1 MKFGRFSYVNF
12 ILHIFSYFADYL
24 VDRWRGNCYILLVKQ
39 IKWVNTMRNAKI
51 TRSAFITLCNKI
63 ARNYGVSSDFIDIT
77 RYGENY
83 VIWRDYCTDTG
94 IARLNLGCSGKPDA
108 SGTVTLAEFKTD
120 KGYMDWLR
128 HPVEGNRCD
137 LTQAIVALVE
147 DKPTVCKFNA
157 FPKFETAI
165 PAEHNLITFEEI
177 LNFYKKNNIKPSKFT
192 RDQRYLENINAYAPY
207 GCYSSCFANWG
218 AAKDM
223 VAPHSCQT
231 LWTIPCDW
239 GDDSN
244 GHSFIEFGMLTREES
259 DASPVKEI
267 RDAYHWGW
275 ERITDEPNKYGLT
288 HHWTEQCK
296 LRKFK
301 CFFYQRFLI
310 AQKNDPYWT
319 PDTSLWIVD
328 SLDKVQEMIDE
339 CRAAG
344 FKF

>member
-1 MKFGRFSYVNF
+1 
-12 ILHIFSYFADYL
+12 
-24 VDRWRGNCYILLVKQ
+24 
-39 IKWVNTMRNAKI
+39 MRNAKI
-51 TRSAFITLCNKI
+51 TRTAFITLCTKI
-63 ARNYGVSSDFIDIT
+63 AKVCGISSDFIDIR
-77 RYGENY
+77 RYGEDY

-108 SGTVTLAEFKTD
+108 QGTVTLAEFKTD

-137 LTQAIVALVE
+137 LTDAIYSLVQ
-147 DKPTVCKFNA
+147 DKPSVCKFNA

-165 PAEHNLITFEEI
+165 PAEHNFITFEEI
-177 LNFYKKNNIKPSKFT
+177 LNFFQKNNIKPSKFT
-192 RDQRYLENINAYAPY
+192 KDQRYLENINAYAPY
-207 GCYSSCFANWG
+207 GCYSSGFANWG
-218 AAKDM
+218 VAKDM

-231 LWTIPCDW
+231 LWTIPCSW
-239 GDDSN
+239 GNED
-244 GHSFIEFGMLTREES
+244 HSFIEFDSLTREQS

-275 ERITDEPNKYGLT
+275 ERVTDEPNQYGMT

-296 LRKFK
+296 LKKFK
-301 CFFYQRFLI
+301 CFFYQRFLQ
-310 AQKNDPYWT
+310 AKSEDKYHT
-319 PDTSLWIVD
+319 PDMSLWVVD
-328 SLDKVQEMIDE
+328 SLDKVQAMIDE

>member
-1 MKFGRFSYVNF
+1 
-12 ILHIFSYFADYL
+12 
-24 VDRWRGNCYILLVKQ
+24 
-39 IKWVNTMRNAKI
+39 MRTAKI
-51 TRSAFITLCNKI
+51 TRSAFITLCTKI
-63 ARNYGVSSDFIDIT
+63 AKDCGISSDFVDIT

-94 IARLNLGCSGKPDA
+94 IARLNLGCSGKPNA
-108 SGTVTLAEFKTD
+108 LGTVTLAEFKTD

-128 HPVEGNRCD
+128 HAVEGNRD
-137 LTQAIVALVE
+137 NLIDAIYQLVQ
-147 DKPTVCKFNA
+147 DKPSVCKFNA

-165 PAEHNLITFEEI
+165 PAEHNFITFEEI
-177 LNFYKKNNIKPSKFT
+177 LNFFQKNNIKPSKFT
-192 RDQRYLENINAYAPY
+192 KDQRYLENINAYAPY

-218 AAKDM
+218 APKDM

-231 LWTIPCDW
+231 LWTIPCSW
-239 GDDSN
+239 GSDD
-244 GHSFIEFGMLTREES
+244 HSFIEFTTLSREES

-275 ERITDEPNKYGLT
+275 ERVIGEKDKFGLS

-296 LRKFK
+296 LKKFK
-301 CFFYQRFLI
+301 CFFYQRFL
-310 AQKNDPYWT
+310 QSKSEDKYHM

-328 SLDKVQEMIDE
+328 SLEKVQAMIDE

>member
-1 MKFGRFSYVNF
+1 
-12 ILHIFSYFADYL
+12 
-24 VDRWRGNCYILLVKQ
+24 
-39 IKWVNTMRNAKI
+39 MRNAKI
-51 TRSAFITLCNKI
+51 TRSAFITLCTKI
-63 ARNYGVSSDFIDIT
+63 AATCGISSDFIDIT

-108 SGTVTLAEFKTD
+108 QGTVTLAEFKTD

-137 LTQAIVALVE
+137 LTDAIYSLVQ
-147 DKPTVCKFNA
+147 DKPSVCKFNA

-177 LNFYKKNNIKPSKFT
+177 LNFYKKNHIKPSKFT
-192 RDQRYLENINAYAPY
+192 KDQRYLENINAYAPY
-207 GCYSSCFANWG
+207 GCYSSCFANWS
-218 AAKDM
+218 AAKEM
-223 VAPHSCQT
+223 VAPRSCQT
-231 LWTIPCDW
+231 LWTIPCSW
-239 GDDSN
+239 GDED
-244 GHSFIEFGMLTREES
+244 HSFIEFDMLTREQS

-296 LRKFK
+296 LKKFK
-301 CFFYQRFLI
+301 CFFYQRFL
-310 AQKNDPYWT
+310 QSKTDDPYFM
-319 PDTSLWIVD
+319 PDMSLWVVD
-328 SLDKVQEMIDE
+328 SLDKVQAMIDE